1 MMYLVLNQNKDN
13 SRFSGIYRS
22 IKFEI
27 KLYLLALSF
36 NRFLFN
42 FDKILFV
49 LCIVTNFLYY
59 ISLRFPRVLFFGEY
73 NEMYEIIIKKAAR
86 MCNQIYYSKC
96 LLPGSIVNIE
106 PIDPYYERFG
116 NSTFPKHLDCVFL
129 FFCSRTPQELQEI
142 STLGIPI
149 VGLVEFNAANLQNI
163 SHPIICVK
171 DMRSIYF
178 FSNYFSKILN
188 SYNCNNKSKI
198 YFKHKNFKKINA
210 GGFVNNN
217 AKRLYSVISIYSK
230 LLNYVYNNSKQY
242 NVIYNNFFLYNL
254 ITCKNIIKIS
264 NNNLSVSPI
273 APVVKNLKLFFK
285 QHISN

>member
-106 PIDPYYERFG
+106 PI
-116 NSTFPKHLDCVFL
+116 
-129 FFCSRTPQELQEI
+129 ELQEI